1 MILRYALACLILISS
16 HVMAIEEPRYELVL
30 AQEDFQLRRYSP
42 MLIAQVTVSGDLS
55 TASNRG
61 FRQVADFIFG
71 ANEDPIKKEAQK
83 IAMTAPVVIEDVSS
97 KIAMTAPVIVQTES
111 GPGQSSKE
119 ALWKLAFVM
128 PRQFMLENLPRPK
141 NPNIEIQK
149 LAERE
154 VAVVTFSGWVS
165 EADYQKQTERLRTW
179 IQQQGWRTAGEPQL
193 SRYNPPWTLPFWR
206 RNEVWLPIT
215 RQ

>member
-128 PRQFMLENLPRPK
+128 PRQFTLENLPRPK

-149 LAERE
+149 L
-154 VAVVTFSGWVS
+154 
-165 EADYQKQTERLRTW
+165 DIW
-179 IQQQGWRTAGEPQL
+179 IFRA
-193 SRYNPPWTLPFWR
+193 R
-206 RNEVWLPIT
+206 
-215 RQ
+215 

>member
-97 KIAMTAPVIVQTES
+97 KIAMTVPVIVQTES

-128 PRQFMLENLPRPK
+128 PRQFTLENLPRPK

-179 IQQQGWRTAGEPQL
+179 IQQQGWRAAGEPQL

>member
-1 MILRYALACLILISS
+1 MILRWVLVCLILISS
-16 HVMAIEEPRYELVL
+16 TAMAIEEPRYEVLV

-61 FRQVADFIFG
+61 FRQVADYIFG
-71 ANEDPIKKEAQK
+71 ANEDPLKKEAQK

-97 KIAMTAPVIVQTES
+97 KIAMTAPVIVQTEPNS
-111 GPGQSSKE
+111 GQSPKD
-119 ALWKLAFVM
+119 AMWKLAFVM
-128 PRQFMLENLPRPK
+128 PQQFTAQNLPRPK
-141 NPNIEIQK
+141 NPNIEIQS

-154 VAVVTFSGWVS
+154 IAVVTFSGWVS
-165 EADYQKQTERLRTW
+165 EADYEKQTARLRTW
-179 IQQQGWRTAGEPQL
+179 IQQQGWRTVGEPQL

-206 RNEVWLPIT
+206 RNEVWLPIV
-215 RQ
+215 R